1 MLRGKQWPRAHPLT
15 FFLQN
20 VLLLPVAPC
29 KLPLSSALC
38 LALAGDSFGAISSHS
53 TTAILETCPQ
63 LTWWLLGG
71 G

>member
-1 MLRGKQWPRAHPLT
+1 MGEAVALCTPPHFL
-15 FFLQN
+15 LQN

-29 KLPLSSALC
+29 RLSLSSALC
-38 LALAGDSFGAISSHS
+38 LALAGGSFGAISSHN

-63 LTWWLLGG
+63 LIWWLLGG